1 MNKGKVKE
9 LIEEEFELVGVDIDA
24 LTILFSG
31 LMIDMLKEI
40 QRGVEKQSM
49 ADFLIEEQ
57 IKGLQ

>member
-1 MNKGKVKE
+1 MNKNEIKE
-9 LIEEEFELVGVDIDA
+9 LIKEELDLVGVDTDA

-31 LMIDMLKEI
+31 LMIDMLKEV

>member
-1 MNKGKVKE
+1 MDIVGLNV
-9 LIEEEFELVGVDIDA
+9 LV
-24 LTILFSG
+24 TG

>member
-1 MNKGKVKE
+1 MNKNEIKE
-9 LIEEEFELVGVDIDA
+9 LIKEELDLVGVDIDA

>member
-1 MNKGKVKE
+1 MNKNEIKE
-9 LIEEEFELVGVDIDA
+9 LIKEELDLVGVDIDA

-49 ADFLIEEQ
+49 VDFLIEEQ

>member
-1 MNKGKVKE
+1 MNKNEIKE
-9 LIEEEFELVGVDIDA
+9 LIDEHFDLEGLDIVGLNVLV
-24 LTILFSG
+24 TG

-49 ADFLIEEQ
+49 VDFLIEEQ

>member
-1 MNKGKVKE
+1 MNKNEIKE
-9 LIEEEFELVGVDIDA
+9 LIDEHFDLEGLDIVGLNVLV
-24 LTILFSG
+24 TG